1 MEIGGKKS
9 PDKNRKP
16 FSNKTKDYKSRFRT
30 KKRCRMSF
38 NGMNTI
44 ENALRNHIAG
54 RPNSES
60 INVVAEDSAEFIV
73 GGNYEN

>member
-1 MEIGGKKS
+1 
-9 PDKNRKP
+9 
-16 FSNKTKDYKSRFRT
+16 
-30 KKRCRMSF
+30 MSF

-44 ENALRNHIAG
+44 ENALRNHITG
-54 RPNSES
+54 LPNSES

>member
-1 MEIGGKKS
+1 
-9 PDKNRKP
+9 
-16 FSNKTKDYKSRFRT
+16 
-30 KKRCRMSF
+30 MSF

-60 INVVAEDSAEFIV
+60 INVVAEDSAEVIV